1 MKATRL
7 LKSLDE
13 MIIHELLHPENASSF
28 YLDAIRFNNEA
39 IAEAC
44 EALLQQHIDAILA
57 TDTGTSFLLSLPY
70 EQMHSL
76 CSKSS
81 LCVTDEKVLVTL
93 FTKYLEHRAALPALP
108 EEDPLLDWKVNG
120 KDSKSAALID
130 KVLDDDE
137 KAKRKEKM
145 EKDKEEEEKK
155 QADEKAAKEAELEK
169 LDDLGKEHAR
179 WRAEV
184 EGLHE
189 ASAGRLKLKRL
200 SKAQKIELFKTIRF
214 SFMKHEDLLALTMN
228 PTFELAK
235 QYIIEGLS
243 VRLNP
248 FENGIKDSIAIN
260 IEPRANYDPN
270 VCRDA
275 GAALH
280 HGEKAGAAAGAAAGG
295 KGQPGAPAANMKT
308 GMTYNQYNN
317 DLSQHNTPG

>member
-1 MKATRL
+1 MNTNA
-7 LKSLDE
+7 DDFE
-13 MIIHELLHPENASSF
+13 PDQINASS
-28 YLDAIRFNNEA
+28 LAQD
-39 IAEAC
+39 
-44 EALLQQHIDAILA
+44 LA
-57 TDTGTSFLLSLPY
+57 TEIDSLLINSNSSLLS
-70 EQMHSL
+70 SI
-76 CSKSS
+76 
-81 LCVTDEKVLVTL
+81 VL
-93 FTKYLEHRAALPALP
+93 
-108 EEDPLLDWKVNG
+108 
-120 KDSKSAALID
+120 
-130 KVLDDDE
+130 
-137 KAKRKEKM
+137 
-145 EKDKEEEEKK
+145 
-155 QADEKAAKEAELEK
+155 DEKAAKEAELEK
-169 LDDLGKEHAR
+169 LEDLGKEHSR

-214 SFMKHEDLLALTMN
+214 SFMKHEELLALTMN